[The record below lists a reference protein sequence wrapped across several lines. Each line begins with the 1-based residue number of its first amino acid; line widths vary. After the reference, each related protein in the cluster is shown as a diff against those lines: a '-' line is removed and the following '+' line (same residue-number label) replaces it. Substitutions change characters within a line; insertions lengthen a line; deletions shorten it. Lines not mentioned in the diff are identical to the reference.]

1 LSLYCRADR
10 IHWTPSTRPPRPSAV
25 HTCAS
30 SARTAQLARAD
41 IVRRCTSFHR
51 SPNCRL
57 WRCCR
62 HLRPRHLYRRRPPWK
77 GFRRLHH
84 SRLKLYHP
92 RTQLRPRSLCQQRT
106 NCQPPTLLRRF
117 HRSHQSRLK
126 LYHLRT
132 QLRPWSLCPQR
143 TSCQPPTLLRRFHR
157 SHQSRLK
164 VYHLR
169 TQLRPWSLC
178 PQRTSCQPSTF
189 FLRFHRDPCPSNHQR
204 YFRCRCLLEV
214 GHCNPAKHPPK
225 RPRVSP
231 ICLDYCVRTW
241 SASP

>member
-1 LSLYCRADR
+1 MSLYCRADR

-126 LYHLRT
+126 
-132 QLRPWSLCPQR
+132 
-143 TSCQPPTLLRRFHR
+143 
-157 SHQSRLK
+157 